1 MKAVSLFKFTKD
13 SEFKIKEML
22 QEDVLAQHK
31 FSPCGDLDKRK
42 IGFVKNVTSGTF
54 VDEIH
59 VEGNSF
65 HVVTIR
71 EQKKTPEKY
80 LIEQEVDVKKVLFSS
95 DSEGQEPSKQ
105 LLKEWKE
112 EATLKVLEITP
123 PKKPVDFVIA
133 IRNDGVVFVEAKP
146 KQAENLLA
154 LLRKA
159 IGSLPVVPLET
170 EIPVTDLLD
179 TLVEKNVSDI
189 LTLGDK
195 VELIDG
201 ESIKHTLTKGSV
213 YNSDASDYVAKEG
226 MNVMS
231 LALEYDGVVSFKLT
245 DELVFDGIKFS
256 KDLFETI
263 GDEGEKKDV
272 SEATSFILKLDELN
286 KTVNNVLGRLVDKEG
301 K

>member
-1 MKAVSLFKFTKD
+1 MKAVSLYTIPEEKQFNTKAVVTN
-13 SEFKIKEML
+13 E
-22 QEDVLAQHK
+22 VLHNFQ
-31 FSPCGDLDKRK
+31 FRPCGATEVRK
-42 IGFVKNVTSGTF
+42 MGFTANVVSGEF
-54 VDEIH
+54 VDVVN

-80 LIEQEVDVKKVLFSS
+80 LIEQEVDIKKVLFSADS
-95 DSEGQEPSKQ
+95 DGQEPSKQ
-105 LLKEWKE
+105 LLKEWKD

-159 IGSLPVVPLET
+159 IGSLPAVLLET

-201 ESIKHTLTKGSV
+201 ENIKHTLTKGSV

-226 MNVMS
+226 MNVVS

-256 KDLFETI
+256 KDLFES
-263 GDEGEKKDV
+263 DAAYEKDF

-286 KTVNNVLGRLVDKEG
+286 KTVNNVLGRLVEKEG